1 MTDAAGKSDGI
12 TVEEVKERQRVLRE
26 KMAENGI
33 DLVLVTDNSNIR
45 YLTNAYKYSVEIPG
59 LLFPVLIVTA
69 DALAFCGRNIDT
81 MAIASQVDLDRGF
94 MCRDD
99 ENFEEF
105 LSKSLGEFISGRS
118 LTVGIEMASPSM
130 PVGTFERLRNDYRNV
145 QFVDTTR
152 LVWDQRLIKSPAEL
166 QLTRAAAAI
175 NTGVFESFC
184 KEVVPGTTD
193 SHLRAT
199 LFRALYEAGSYSSPF
214 HELRYG
220 HGPIEPHG
228 TRRSFH
234 APPVAE
240 GDRLIIEFSA
250 DCNGYIAPI
259 LRTIAVGNVDPEV
272 RRVHDIA
279 LAGLE
284 AALGAIRPG
293 VLAKDVDRIA
303 NELYESE
310 GLRAAHLT
318 RTGYAVGLDWPEG
331 HIADLNGES
340 QVVLEEDMVFHVLG
354 ILFPPNGPG
363 VGISESVRVTARGV
377 EVLNAVPRNLIQ
389 L

>member
-1 MTDAAGKSDGI
+1 MTDASGMSDGI
-12 TVEEVKERQRVLRE
+12 TVEEVKNRQRVLRG
-26 KMAENGI
+26 KMAELDI
-33 DLVLVTDNSNIR
+33 DLVLVTDSSNIR

-69 DALAFCGRNIDT
+69 DALAFCGRNIDA
-81 MAIASQVDLDRGF
+81 MAVAAQADLDRGF

-99 ENFEEF
+99 ENFDKF

-118 LTVGIEMASPSM
+118 LRVGIEMASPSM
-130 PVGTFERLRNDYRNV
+130 PIATYERLRNDHSNV
-145 QFVDTTR
+145 RFVDTTR
-152 LVWDQRLIKSPAEL
+152 LVWDQRLIKSPTEL
-166 QLTRAAAAI
+166 ELTRAAAAI
-175 NTGVFESFC
+175 NNGVFEAFC
-184 KEVVPGTTD
+184 REVVPGTTD

-199 LFRALYEAGSYSSPF
+199 LFRELYEAGSYSSPF

-220 HGPIEPHG
+220 QGPIEPHG
-228 TRRSFH
+228 TRRSFN

-259 LRTIAVGNVDPEV
+259 LRSIAVGNVDPEV
-272 RRVHDIA
+272 RRVHDIT

-293 VLAKDVDRIA
+293 VVAKDVDRIA
-303 NELYESE
+303 NELYERE
-310 GLRAAHLT
+310 GFRESHLT

-331 HIADLNGES
+331 HIADFNAAS

-354 ILFPPNGPG
+354 ILFPPNGAG
-363 VGISESVRVTARGV
+363 VGISETVRVTADGV
-377 EVLNAVPRNLIQ
+377 EVLNTIPRGLIQ
-389 L
+389 V